1 MKIQK
6 RSTLIC
12 AGAVVT
18 ALCAA
23 TQPANAFSIANT
35 SATWDNVLTRSG
47 NTIGSGGITASDANL
62 VKFLEADGIS
72 QVRWGEAFYG
82 GHYEEVTE
90 YITEE
95 VTEYVTEDVVREVLV
110 DVTEYVDEE
119 VITQKRVKK
128 TRRVPKTDKNGEIEY
143 KKNGKMKTEK
153 EKYFV
158 MEEVKK
164 TVSRPVTRQV
174 RQQFTEQ
181 VEVPVTRQVTTPVT
195 TQVWVPPT
203 YENQSGLGF
212 EGVSNLDLTLGEA
225 FNIGQL
231 SHFNQTIYT
240 NDFIG
245 ESAEIALTLDFGLPG
260 IGSKTF
266 NFGFNIDETANHKG
280 FNNNGASCAYQT
292 TAGLGCS
299 DKITWDFSVDESDSF
314 TYEGEDY
321 SLELVGFA
329 EDLAGRNLATNFI
342 SQEEGNSSSNLFAR
356 LIKLPTSTPET
367 PQDIPEPTALLGLA
381 GLGLYGA
388 RSRKKR
394 SEALLA

>member
-1 MKIQK
+1 MQK

-12 AGAVVT
+12 AGTVAT

-23 TQPANAFSIANT
+23 AQPANAFSIANT

-47 NTIGSGGITASDANL
+47 DTVGSSGIAASDVNL
-62 VKFLEADGIS
+62 VKFLEADGTS

-82 GHYEEVTE
+82 GHYEDVTE
-90 YITEE
+90 YITQD
-95 VTEYVTEDVVREVLV
+95 VTEYVTQDVVKEVLV

-119 VITQKRVKK
+119 VVTQERVKK
-128 TRRVPKTDKNGEIEY
+128 TRQVPKTNKKGEIQY
-143 KKNGKMKTEK
+143 KKNGDAKTKK
-153 EKYFV
+153 ENYFV
-158 MEEVKK
+158 MEDVVT
-164 TVSRPVTRQV
+164 TVRKPVTRQV
-174 RQQFTEQ
+174 KQQVTEQ
-181 VEVPVTRQVTTPVT
+181 VEVPVTKQVTTPVT

-212 EGVSNLDLTLGEA
+212 AGVSNLDLTLGEA

-245 ESAEIALTLDFGLPG
+245 ESAEIALTLDFGIPE
-260 IGSKTF
+260 IGAKTF
-266 NFGFNIDETANHKG
+266 NFGFNIDETTNYKG
-280 FNNNGASCAYQT
+280 QNNNGASCAYQT

-299 DKITWDFSVDESDSF
+299 DKITWDFSVDESNSF
-314 TYEGEDY
+314 TYDGEDY

-394 SEALLA
+394 SEAQLA